1 MSQSGPFPGS
11 GAAAAGDDLSPA
23 QRSKIRR
30 LSQYVEPAPGEESG
44 ELNIVPYLDIVTN
57 ILVFVL
63 ATVSVTF
70 LTQLDTQ
77 PPSLGGSRV
86 KQAPNPDALN
96 LSVLITDKGVAF
108 KTGFGSISTG
118 CEGAGAGIT
127 VPMNGDAYDL
137 DGIKRCA
144 RKMKSE
150 AGNGKFEDETQVTVT
165 ASRDIEYR
173 HVVAVLDALRGDE
186 KGELFPEFHLGVAK

>member
-1 MSQSGPFPGS
+1 MSQAGPFPAGS
-11 GAAAAGDDLSPA
+11 AAAGNELSPA

-30 LSQYVEPAPGEESG
+30 LSQQSEPSPGEDAG
-44 ELNIVPYLDIVTN
+44 ELNIIPYLDIITN

-127 VPMNGDAYDL
+127 VPMNGDAYDA
-137 DGIKRCA
+137 DSIKRCA
-144 RKMKSE
+144 RKLKSE

-173 HVVAVLDALRGDE
+173 HVIEVLDALRGDQQ
-186 KGELFPEFHLGVAK
+186 GELFPEFHLGVAK